1 MQTYLSSLVSEE
13 TQIKGRTARQG
24 RSGLFYQVLCSK
36 HLEAKMGFSQAEV
49 DCLHNCTGKDILA
62 LLKSKQTSK
71 TLSKLSGM
79 KEKRSKTIHLESE
92 TKEFEKFLF
101 GDADASAKLKKL
113 ASLNEVF
120 PEVHYSVLLDISGS
134 MYGSKKKQ
142 MDLAFSRFREQLQE
156 QEKEGSRTMVSVV
169 LFNHETQ
176 AWKL

>member
-1 MQTYLSSLVSEE
+1 MHREGYSGTPEKQANLEDSVQTLWHEGEE
-13 TQIKGRTARQG
+13 EQ
-24 RSGLFYQVLCSK
+24 
-36 HLEAKMGFSQAEV
+36 
-49 DCLHNCTGKDILA
+49 D
-62 LLKSKQTSK
+62 
-71 TLSKLSGM
+71 
-79 KEKRSKTIHLESE
+79 IHLESE
-92 TKEFEKFLF
+92 TKEFERFLF

-156 QEKEGSRTMVSVV
+156 QEKEGSRTTVSVV